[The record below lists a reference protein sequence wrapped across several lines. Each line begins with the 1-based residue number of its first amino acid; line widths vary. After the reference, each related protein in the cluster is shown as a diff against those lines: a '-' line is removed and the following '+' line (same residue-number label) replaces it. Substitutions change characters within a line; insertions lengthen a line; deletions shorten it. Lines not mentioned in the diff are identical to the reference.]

1 MQVAAS
7 KINSII
13 FGASRLAKQAVR
25 LPPTRQAQ
33 TTPSQI
39 KIRYPLFLL
48 TKDAQ
53 KKKLSKR
60 KRWYM
65 GLCPKPRSLLKKRGQ
80 NFPSKASA
88 NKAINQNLEKA
99 DQSPNKTASGF
110 AERIASNPLTP
121 SPTRLV
127 RRRDVGVRITGASP
141 HRVILSFSTKKTE
154 GSPKRQQSRLGG
166 VYTPNPSQANVTF
179 VS

>member
-1 MQVAAS
+1 MHS
-7 KINSII
+7 KRNPSRGRLTKCRPKGEG
-13 FGASRLAKQAVR
+13 FGANIRSAKRFLRFARFFVALCCAPQNDANQFKLHCFRTVQR
-25 LPPTRQAQ
+25 PVPTKQAQ

-88 NKAINQNLEKA
+88 NKATNQNLKRRV
-99 DQSPNKTASGF
+99 TA
-110 AERIASNPLTP
+110 
-121 SPTRLV
+121 TR
-127 RRRDVGVRITGASP
+127 
-141 HRVILSFSTKKTE
+141 E
-154 GSPKRQQSRLGG
+154 WRLPPARGG
-166 VYTPNPSQANVTF
+166 
-179 VS
+179 